1 MRMVLTPHMRTTT
14 KFWLTSSSTNPHSH
28 LLFNTSFSWCS
39 YYWIGMANV
48 HFADR
53 HVLFLNVSH
62 VCSFQPYIL
71 ESHLAMIQTPQYI
84 TFLSKN
90 LNTHRTCCIIMREKK
105 AMKFRNTYKCA
116 IVKSTEQWYWMVI
129 RAVNKCMR
137 RHSSWLG
144 VITSCFSN
152 NKSPNFNLFLTISS
166 IFRAVDFSLWLSD
179 WLLLFVWHKLCKVNI
194 AAHAPIL

>member
-14 KFWLTSSSTNPHSH
+14 KFWLTSSSTNPHIH
-28 LLFNTSFSWCS
+28 LLLTHHFLGVDT
-39 YYWIGMANV
+39 IGSAWLMFISRTDMFCFWTCPMCV
-48 HFADR
+48 H
-53 HVLFLNVSH
+53 
-62 VCSFQPYIL
+62 CSFETYIL

-90 LNTHRTCCIIMREKK
+90 LNTHRTWCIIMCGKK

-166 IFRAVDFSLWLSD
+166 IFRAADFSLWLSD
-179 WLLLFVWHKLCKVNI
+179 WLFVWHKLCKVNI